1 MEKYLNETKP
11 YLKDIIK
18 NVQKSGTW
26 KVQLTIAI
34 NFIYSKDNDEASN
47 EFEEWQPRSNDLR

>member
-1 MEKYLNETKP
+1 MKKYLNETKS

-47 EFEEWQPRSNDLR
+47 EFEE

>member
-1 MEKYLNETKP
+1 MKKYLNETKP

-26 KVQLTIAI
+26 KVQLTIVI

-47 EFEEWQPRSNDLR
+47 EFEE